1 MDYLPLL
8 YARAARSGGPRV
20 PYLVRWG
27 GAQPGAANLDD
38 GRIRVVIVGASPQ
51 LFVQKGVR
59 TFCGADPF
67 ALQQVAAACFE
78 VEITCEP

>member
-1 MDYLPLL
+1 MLPSF
-8 YARAARSGGPRV
+8 YWPHV
-20 PYLVRWG
+20 WCG
-27 GAQPGAANLDD
+27 GAERSRGAANLDD
-38 GRIRVVIVGASPQ
+38 GRIRLVIEGASPQ

>member
-1 MDYLPLL
+1 MCPVFG
-8 YARAARSGGPRV
+8 AVGRSV
-20 PYLVRWG
+20 
-27 GAQPGAANLDD
+27 AGAANLDD
-38 GRIRVVIVGASPQ
+38 GRSRLVIVGASPQ

>member
-1 MDYLPLL
+1 MCPVFG
-8 YARAARSGGPRV
+8 AVGRSV
-20 PYLVRWG
+20 
-27 GAQPGAANLDD
+27 AGAANLDD
-38 GRIRVVIVGASPQ
+38 GRSRLAIVGASPQ